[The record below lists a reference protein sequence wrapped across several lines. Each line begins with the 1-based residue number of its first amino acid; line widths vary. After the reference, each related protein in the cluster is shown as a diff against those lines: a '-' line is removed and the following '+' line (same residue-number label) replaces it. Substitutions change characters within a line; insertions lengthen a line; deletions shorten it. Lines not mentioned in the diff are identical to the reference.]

1 MREYS
6 IGKVILK
13 EVQRPRKNNLF
24 ISPKNIPLAALR
36 TVPVVSL
43 PDCLFV
49 LFLSIVSY
57 ILFSRLMKPI
67 THV

>member
-36 TVPVVSL
+36 TVPTITTNVNLQRHIESCLSL
-43 PDCLFV
+43 L
-49 LFLSIVSY
+49 
-57 ILFSRLMKPI
+57 
-67 THV
+67 HVCNWFHKTRK